1 MTLCTAKL
9 HADLLTD
16 NNLLLKKKKQLTIIQ
31 YVDNCFIL
39 MRAIEGTLYK
49 VKVKRNDELHT

>member
-1 MTLCTAKL
+1 MTLCTAIL

-16 NNLLLKKKKQLTIIQ
+16 DNLLLKKKQLTIIQ
-31 YVDNCFIL
+31 YVDNYLIL

-49 VKVKRNDELHT
+49 VKVKSNDELHA